1 MKSVREFFVN
11 TLVGGL
17 LVVVP
22 IYLAVLLLLKAM
34 KSVAGLVQPFANL
47 LPTSLPAAQLL
58 SLLLVLSICF
68 LIGLAVRTRTGRTLR
83 ERIEKSLFERIPGYA
98 LFRSFTQRLAG
109 ENGENVW
116 QPALAEIED
125 ALVPAFIIEE
135 LADGS
140 FTVFV
145 PSIPTP
151 LAGAVYVLSRER
163 VHLVDVPF
171 TQAIQTVS
179 RWGSG
184 AKDLV
189 AAMQKPSLAEAAGA
203 ISTGAGA
210 GATGVT
216 GRGTNFAARS
226 RFTCE
231 GTSFTSELLGNL
243 ELSSE
248 NNSSAT
254 ALSSGSPKVQKAS
267 ADSSAACKSALSM

>member
-1 MKSVREFFVN
+1 MKPAREFFVN

-47 LPTSLPAAQLL
+47 LPTSLPAAQIL
-58 SLLLVLSICF
+58 SLLLVLSLCF

-109 ENGENVW
+109 ENGGNGETVW

-203 ISTGAGA
+203 ISTGAG
-210 GATGVT
+210 GMKVT
-216 GRGTNFAARS
+216 R
-226 RFTCE
+226 
-231 GTSFTSELLGNL
+231 
-243 ELSSE
+243 
-248 NNSSAT
+248 
-254 ALSSGSPKVQKAS
+254 
-267 ADSSAACKSALSM
+267 